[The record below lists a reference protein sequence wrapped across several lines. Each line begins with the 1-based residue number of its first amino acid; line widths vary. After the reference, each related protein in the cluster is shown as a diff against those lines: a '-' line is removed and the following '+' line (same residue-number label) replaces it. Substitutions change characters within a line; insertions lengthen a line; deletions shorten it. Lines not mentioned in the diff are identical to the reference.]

1 MTSDVMPR
9 TANQPYAGNMYQRH
23 RIQFPPTDANDL
35 EQDEVT
41 FRVVEG
47 AYSLELRFHDY
58 DKIYQRPGLYEQVF
72 YERLKCTSPK
82 KVAEILKCTLDAS
95 DQNFTEMRVLDLG
108 AGNGMMGEILKS
120 HGIARL
126 IGADIIPEAKE
137 ACYRD
142 RPGVY
147 DEYYVA
153 DFTNLQPALAE
164 ELSDWSIDCL
174 TSVAALGFGD
184 IPPKAFFQALQFVAD
199 GGWVA
204 FNIKETF
211 LDKSD
216 TSGFSRFIRELIFS
230 EYLGIHHIER
240 YRHRLSMEGAP
251 LYYFALVAQK
261 TKQIP
266 SDFLEYNQFE
276 S

>member
-1 MTSDVMPR
+1 MMP
-9 TANQPYAGNMYQRH
+9 QRH
-23 RIQFPPTDANDL
+23 RIQFPPLDAATL

-41 FRVVEG
+41 FHVTEDDARVEI
-47 AYSLELRFHDY
+47 RFHDY
-58 DKIYQRPGLYEQVF
+58 DQIYVRPGLYEQVF
-72 YERLKCTSPK
+72 YDRLKCTSPK
-82 KVAEILKCTLDAS
+82 KVSELLKHALDAS
-95 DQNFTEMRVLDLG
+95 EQNFTELRVLDLG

-120 HGIARL
+120 HGVARL
-126 IGADIIPEAKE
+126 IGADIIPEAKS

-147 DEYYVA
+147 DEYYVE
-153 DFTNLQPALAE
+153 DFTNLKPE
-164 ELSDWSIDCL
+164 TISEIDDWSIDCL

-184 IPPKAFFQALQFVAD
+184 IPPRAFFQALQFVAD

-211 LDKSD
+211 LDRSD

-230 EYLGIHHIER
+230 KYLDIHHIER
-240 YRHRLSMEGAP
+240 YRHRLSMEGTP

-261 TKQIP
+261 TAPIP
-266 SDFLEYNQFE
+266 TDFLETNQIE

>member
-1 MTSDVMPR
+1 MPH
-9 TANQPYAGNMYQRH
+9 RH
-23 RIQFPPTDANDL
+23 RIQFPPHDANNL

-41 FRVVEG
+41 FHVVEG
-47 AYSLELRFHDY
+47 ERRLELRFHDY
-58 DKIYQRPGLYEQVF
+58 DQIYLRPGLYEQVF
-72 YERLKCTSPK
+72 YDRLKCTSPK
-82 KVAEILKCTLDAS
+82 KVGELLKRTLDGS
-95 DQNFTEMRVLDLG
+95 EKNFTEMRVLDLG
-108 AGNGMMGEILKS
+108 AGNGMMGELLKS
-120 HGIARL
+120 YGVARL
-126 IGADIIPEAKE
+126 VGADIIPEAKD

-153 DFTNLQPALAE
+153 DFTNLKPELVE
-164 ELSDWSIDCL
+164 EISDWSIDCL

-184 IPPKAFFQALQFVAD
+184 IPPEAFFQSLQFVAK

-211 LDKSD
+211 LDRSD

-230 EYLGIHHIER
+230 KYLDIHHIER
-240 YRHRLSMEGAP
+240 YRHRLSMEGTP

-261 TKQIP
+261 TADIP
-266 SDFLEYNQFE
+266 NDFLQANGIG